1 MKKPAAGP
9 TKPGQGRGVIQM
21 LAKAATA
28 TALPDSAAMDC
39 LATEA
44 TVCSVTVVMV
54 ETDTL
59 LGCSADSQG
68 REEDVRAPTEDTQ
81 AAVTEAREPIMVASV
96 MPPAVGMPGTAS

>member
-1 MKKPAAGP
+1 
-9 TKPGQGRGVIQM
+9 
-21 LAKAATA
+21 
-28 TALPDSAAMDC
+28 
-39 LATEA
+39 
-44 TVCSVTVVMV
+44 MV